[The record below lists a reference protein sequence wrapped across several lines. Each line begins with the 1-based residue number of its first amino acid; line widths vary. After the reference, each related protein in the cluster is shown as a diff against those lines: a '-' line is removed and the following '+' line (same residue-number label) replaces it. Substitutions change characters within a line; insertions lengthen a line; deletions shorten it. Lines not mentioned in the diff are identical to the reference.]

1 MALTLTELFDKRND
15 TVFINKVAAACWRH
29 AKTLL
34 AKATPT
40 EPELKLAAKMLS
52 DIGSGAA
59 VKQFAIAAA
68 VLIDDAAADDA
79 AIENAVA
86 TAANKLVILEV

>member
-1 MALTLTELFDKRND
+1 MAFTLTELFDKRND
-15 TVFINKVAAACWRH
+15 TVFINKVAAACWKH

-40 EPELKLAAKMLS
+40 DAELKLAAKMLS
-52 DIGSGAA
+52 DVGDGAT
-59 VKQFAIAAA
+59 VKKFAIAAA

-79 AIENAVA
+79 AIETAVA
-86 TAANKLVILEV
+86 TAASKLVVLEV